1 MTHVPPPHH
10 VDHLLGDV
18 LRVVTDALEGLLFAR
33 VDNQEASG
41 LDAKTYALVNIA
53 ALIAADA
60 SPASYVWQIG
70 LALETG
76 VTADEILGVL
86 VALNPTVGNVRVVS
100 AAAEIAFALGVDLD
114 VD

>member
-1 MTHVPPPHH
+1 MPTESDTHDLFRSVAQH
-10 VDHLLGDV
+10 DAE
-18 LRVVTDALEGLLFAR
+18 ALEGLLFAR

-41 LDAKTYALVNIA
+41 LDAKSYALVNIA

-70 LALETG
+70 LALEAG

-86 VALNPTVGNVRVVS
+86 IALNPTVGNVRVVS

-114 VD
+114 VEGA

>member
-1 MTHVPPPHH
+1 MPDESDTHDLFRSVAQH
-10 VDHLLGDV
+10 DAE
-18 LRVVTDALEGLLFAR
+18 ALEGLLFAR

-41 LDAKTYALVNIA
+41 LDAKSYALVNIA

-70 LALETG
+70 LALEAG

-86 VALNPTVGNVRVVS
+86 IALNPTVGNVRVVA

-114 VD
+114 VEGA